1 MFSFLKELD
10 NVGLKPNL
18 RSQGNTL
25 KARLEELIG
34 LCGSGDSATALSVAS
49 VSEPIEEGK
58 DCDGHKI
65 MYDLLFLLC
74 DPPCH

>member
-1 MFSFLKELD
+1 MYFCSRSTDVYSFLKELD

-18 RSQGNTL
+18 RSQGNSL

-58 DCDGHKI
+58 QWGGHKI
-65 MYDLLFLLC
+65 I
-74 DPPCH
+74 

>member
-1 MFSFLKELD
+1 MFLYDIFTDVYSFLKELD

-18 RSQGNTL
+18 RSQGNSL

-58 DCDGHKI
+58 QWGGHKI
-65 MYDLLFLLC
+65 M
-74 DPPCH
+74 